1 MTTSASPPP
10 GYTEFRG
17 PQLDVIQSSL
27 EGRDTLLVMAT
38 GAGKSLC
45 MQASNLYGCTSGRG
59 ARLAA
64 SPLAHS

>member
-1 MTTSASPPP
+1 MHACIHAAPRMATYRNTTTTLP

-45 MQASNLYGCTSGRG
+45 MQASL
-59 ARLAA
+59 
-64 SPLAHS
+64 SPLQRA